1 MIRIDHVT
9 FSYGEENENA
19 GGVHDINLTVEDG
32 QCVVLC
38 GESGCGKTTITRLI
52 NGLIPHYYEGKM
64 NGEVWVN
71 GAKVSEQPL
80 YDTAKTVGSV
90 FQNPRSQF
98 FNVDTTSEITF
109 GCENLGQPEQSIRE
123 RLDKTIRDFRLEKL
137 MGRNIFHLSG
147 GEKQKI
153 ACAGVS
159 IMEPDVL
166 VMDEPSSNLDASSIL
181 DLRAILAFWKSQ
193 GKTIIV
199 SEHRLYYL
207 RGLADRFI
215 YITGGKVEKDYS
227 AAEFESLTEQQRAKL
242 GLRTFILEDLLP
254 PKALPQAGQQMEL
267 RNFCFA
273 YKNEPETLHI
283 RESKIPA
290 NRIVGIIGNNG
301 AGKSTF
307 SRCFCGLEK
316 RCGEVIWNG
325 RTYRPKDR
333 LNTCYMVMQEV
344 NHQLFTETVLDE
356 VLISMEEENQEWAEE
371 ILAELDL
378 IGFKDRHPMSL
389 SGGQKQRVAIASA
402 IASKRS
408 ILFFDE
414 PTSGLDYKH
423 MKEVANVLTH
433 GAGMLF
439 GMTAIIILMMAAI
452 RSGNPW
458 AIGSF
463 AVYVVCM
470 TLSYVTSTFYHA
482 STRARQ
488 KRLLRRFDHGAIYL
502 HIAGTYTPFTLLA
515 LRQEGYWGWSLFA
528 VIWIAAVAGVWLSFR
543 KMRKKDHLKTVCYL
557 AMGWVVIIAFKPLL
571 HVFRET
577 GSMDVLYWLIGGGLF
592 YTVGCLFFFLDKYKY
607 MHPVWHF
614 FVLGG
619 SICHFI
625 SIYLLV

>member
-9 FSYGEENENA
+9 FSYGEENESA
-19 GGVHDINLTVEDG
+19 GGVQDINLNIEDG
-32 QCVVLC
+32 QFIVLC

-98 FNVDTTSEITF
+98 FNVDTTSEITV

-123 RLDKTIRDFRLEKL
+123 RLEKTGRDFRLEKL

-181 DLRAILAFWKSQ
+181 DLRATLAFWKSQ
-193 GKTIIV
+193 GKTVIV

-215 YITGGKVEKDYS
+215 YITAGKVEKDYS
-227 AAEFESLTEQQRAKL
+227 SAEFERLTEQQRVNL

-254 PKALPQAGQQMEL
+254 PKALPPAREQMEL
-267 RNFCFA
+267 HNFCFA

-283 RESKIPA
+283 RECEIPA

-356 VLISMEEENQEWAEE
+356 VLISMEEENQEQAEE
-371 ILAELDL
+371 ILAKLDL

-423 MKEVANVLTH
+423 MKEVANVLRQVRDT
-433 GAGMLF
+433 GI
-439 GMTAIIILMMAAI
+439 T
-452 RSGNPW
+452 
-458 AIGSF
+458 
-463 AVYVVCM
+463 VYVI
-470 TLSYVTSTFYHA
+470 THDL
-482 STRARQ
+482 
-488 KRLLRRFDHGAIYL
+488 
-502 HIAGTYTPFTLLA
+502 
-515 LRQEGYWGWSLFA
+515 E
-528 VIWIAAVAGVWLSFR
+528 
-543 KMRKKDHLKTVCYL
+543 
-557 AMGWVVIIAFKPLL
+557 
-571 HVFRET
+571 
-577 GSMDVLYWLIGGGLF
+577 LI
-592 YTVGCLFFFLDKYKY
+592 LDCCTDI
-607 MHPVWHF
+607 VHF
-614 FVLGG
+614 ENG
-619 SICHFI
+619 SIIDQFQMDEAGLEKIRNYCI
-625 SIYLLV
+625 KGVSVK

>member
-38 GESGCGKTTITRLI
+38 GESGSGKTTITRLI

-71 GAKVSEQPL
+71 GAKVSEQSL

-109 GCENLGQPEQSIRE
+109 GCENLGQPEQSIWE

-207 RGLADRFI
+207 HGLADRFI

-227 AAEFESLTEQQRAKL
+227 AEEFESLTEQQRAKL

-316 RCGEVIWNG
+316 RCGEMIWNG
-325 RTYRPKDR
+325 RTYRPKD
-333 LNTCYMVMQEV
+333 LS
-344 NHQLFTETVLDE
+344 
-356 VLISMEEENQEWAEE
+356 LI
-371 ILAELDL
+371 
-378 IGFKDRHPMSL
+378 
-389 SGGQKQRVAIASA
+389 
-402 IASKRS
+402 
-408 ILFFDE
+408 
-414 PTSGLDYKH
+414 
-423 MKEVANVLTH
+423 
-433 GAGMLF
+433 
-439 GMTAIIILMMAAI
+439 
-452 RSGNPW
+452 
-458 AIGSF
+458 
-463 AVYVVCM
+463 
-470 TLSYVTSTFYHA
+470 
-482 STRARQ
+482 
-488 KRLLRRFDHGAIYL
+488 
-502 HIAGTYTPFTLLA
+502 HI
-515 LRQEGYWGWSLFA
+515 
-528 VIWIAAVAGVWLSFR
+528 
-543 KMRKKDHLKTVCYL
+543 
-557 AMGWVVIIAFKPLL
+557 
-571 HVFRET
+571 
-577 GSMDVLYWLIGGGLF
+577 
-592 YTVGCLFFFLDKYKY
+592 
-607 MHPVWHF
+607 
-614 FVLGG
+614 
-619 SICHFI
+619 
-625 SIYLLV
+625 